1 MKQELGDKIMGWD
14 ASFASRADSGD
25 LSVGIIGLGYV
36 GLPTAIGFR
45 DAGFNVWGVDLS
57 ERIINALHEGHNP
70 LGDPDLDDMIPA
82 PGSERW
88 NITRNTAE
96 ATAACDVLIVTVPTP
111 VSEDLKPDLSYVESA
126 GRAVFEAAGKGNRK
140 VVILESTVYP
150 GVTTST
156 WLPILAE
163 LGLVEGKDIEVAYCP
178 ERFNPGD
185 PNHGVR
191 QVARVI
197 GCSDPEVGESL
208 VHLYRRLTSE
218 DVRYVGKVEVAEA
231 TKVIENVQRDINIAL
246 VNELAQIFPELDL
259 DVEDVLSAAATK
271 WNFHRYTPG
280 IGVGGH
286 CIPVDPYYMMQ
297 RAQEV
302 GVPAELITAARAVN
316 RMMPRHVAGV
326 LRELMYQSGVAAG
339 EGRVL
344 FLGWSYKAGVG
355 DARETPTEP
364 LARNLIESGISVS
377 TWDPYL
383 TADDIPDGIY
393 VIDDIGNTD
402 GYDMVVLAT
411 AHPECMEIDWS
422 ALLAR
427 MRTPILYDGRRVL
440 DLDAM
445 QAMGWK
451 ANAVGSPHRY

>member
-1 MKQELGDKIMGWD
+1 MGWD
-14 ASFASRADSGD
+14 NSFAERADSGS
-25 LSVGIIGLGYV
+25 LNIGIIGLGYV

-57 ERIINALHEGHNP
+57 ERIVNALHEGKNP
-70 LGDPDLDDMIPA
+70 LGDPDLDDMIPK
-82 PGSERW
+82 PGSDRW
-88 NITRNTAE
+88 SITTNTKE
-96 ATAACDVLIVTVPTP
+96 ATKECDVLIVTVPTP

-126 GRAVFEAAGKGNRK
+126 GRAVFEATAKGSRK

-150 GVTTST
+150 GVTASS
-156 WLPILAE
+156 WLPILEE
-163 LGLVEGKDIEVAYCP
+163 LGLEEGKDIEIAYCP

-197 GCSDPEVGESL
+197 GCSNSVVGQSL
-208 VHLYRRLTSE
+208 VNLYQRLTSE

-259 DVEDVLSAAATK
+259 DVEDVLSSAATK

-316 RMMPRHVAGV
+316 RMMPKHVSGV
-326 LRELMYQSGVAAG
+326 LRNLLYQSGVPAG

-355 DARETPTEP
+355 DARETPAEP
-364 LARNLIESGISVS
+364 LAKNLMDSGISVS

-383 TADDIPDGIY
+383 ETWDIPEE
-393 VIDDIGNTD
+393 IDLINDISEAINF
-402 GYDMVVLAT
+402 DMVVLAT
-411 AHPECMEIDWS
+411 AHKECIEIDWNS
-422 ALLAR
+422 LLEK

-440 DLDAM
+440 DLSSM

-451 ANAVGSPHRY
+451 ANAVGSPQVN

>member
-1 MKQELGDKIMGWD
+1 
-14 ASFASRADSGD
+14 
-25 LSVGIIGLGYV
+25 
-36 GLPTAIGFR
+36 
-45 DAGFNVWGVDLS
+45 
-57 ERIINALHEGHNP
+57 
-70 LGDPDLDDMIPA
+70 
-82 PGSERW
+82 
-88 NITRNTAE
+88 
-96 ATAACDVLIVTVPTP
+96 
-111 VSEDLKPDLSYVESA
+111 
-126 GRAVFEAAGKGNRK
+126 
-140 VVILESTVYP
+140 
-150 GVTTST
+150 
-156 WLPILAE
+156 
-163 LGLVEGKDIEVAYCP
+163 LGLTEGEDIEVAYCP

-197 GCSDPEVGESL
+197 GCSNPEVGESL
-208 VHLYRRLTSE
+208 VNLYQRLTVE

-302 GVPAELITAARAVN
+302 GVPTELITAARAVN
-316 RMMPRHVAGV
+316 RLMPKHVADV
-326 LRELMYQSGVAAG
+326 LRELLYQSGVPAG
-339 EGRVL
+339 KGRVL

-355 DARETPTEP
+355 DARETPTKP
-364 LARNLIESGISVS
+364 LSDALRESGIHVA

-383 TADDIPDGIY
+383 SISDIPNGIEFIEAIEES
-393 VIDDIGNTD
+393 VDFDI
-402 GYDMVVLAT
+402 VVLAT
-411 AHPECMEIDWS
+411 AHPECISINWQE
-422 ALLAR
+422 LLSQ

-440 DLDAM
+440 DLTAM
-445 QAMGWK
+445 REMGWN
-451 ANAVGSPHRY
+451 ANGVGSPIHH

>member
-1 MKQELGDKIMGWD
+1 MKQEFGGEIMGWD
-14 ASFASRADSGD
+14 ASFAARADSGD

-57 ERIINALHEGHNP
+57 ERIVSSLHDGRNP

-82 PGSERW
+82 PDSDRW
-88 NITRNTAE
+88 TITRSTAE

-111 VSEDLKPDLSYVESA
+111 VSEDLKPELSYVESA
-126 GRAVFEAAGKGNRK
+126 GRAVFEAAGKGSRK

-150 GVTTST
+150 GVTAST
-156 WLPILAE
+156 WLPLLDEI
-163 LGLVEGKDIEVAYCP
+163 GLVEGEDIEVAYCP

-197 GCSDPEVGESL
+197 GCSNPEVGESL
-208 VHLYRRLTSE
+208 VNLYQRLTVE

-316 RMMPRHVAGV
+316 RMMPRHVSGV
-326 LRELMYQSGVAAG
+326 LRELLYRAGVPAND
-339 EGRVL
+339 GRVL

-355 DARETPTEP
+355 DARETPADP
-364 LARNLIESGISVS
+364 LAENLIEAGVKVS

-383 TADDIPDGIY
+383 SADDIPDGIE
-393 VIDDIGNTD
+393 VIDDVDTASGF
-402 GYDMVVLAT
+402 DMVVLAT
-411 AHPECMEIDWS
+411 AHPECKGLDWQG
-422 ALLAR
+422 LCAR

-440 DLDAM
+440 DLDSM
-445 QAMGWK
+445 QEMGWK
-451 ANAVGSPHRY
+451 ANAVGSPNKY

>member
-1 MKQELGDKIMGWD
+1 MGWD
-14 ASFASRADSGD
+14 SSFASKADSGN
-25 LSVGIIGLGYV
+25 LNVGIIGLGYV

-57 ERIINALHEGHNP
+57 EHIVNSLMEGVNP
-70 LGDPDLDDMIPA
+70 LGDPDLDDIIPK

-88 NITRNTAE
+88 HITSSTSD
-96 ATAACDVLIVTVPTP
+96 ATDHCDVLIITVPTP

-126 GRAVFEAAGKGNRK
+126 GRAVFEASRKGTRK
-140 VVILESTVYP
+140 VIILESTVYP
-150 GVTTST
+150 GVTAGI
-156 WLPILAE
+156 WLPILDE
-163 LGLVEGKDIEVAYCP
+163 LGLKEGEDVEIAYCP

-197 GCSDPEVGESL
+197 GCNNQEVGQSL
-208 VHLYRRLTSE
+208 VHLYKRLTSE
-218 DVRYVGKVEVAEA
+218 DVRYVGKIEVAEA

-302 GVPAELITAARAVN
+302 GVPTELITAARAVN
-316 RMMPRHVAGV
+316 RMMPMHVSRV
-326 LRELMYQSGVAAG
+326 LKDLLYQSGVPARD
-339 EGRVL
+339 GRVL
-344 FLGWSYKAGVG
+344 FLGWSYKPGVG
-355 DARETPTEP
+355 DARETPVNP
-364 LARNLIESGISVS
+364 LAQSLIESGVS
-377 TWDPYL
+377 ITAWDPYL
-383 TADDIPDGIY
+383 SEEDFPDGVTVVEEIKSAKDFDL
-393 VIDDIGNTD
+393 VI
-402 GYDMVVLAT
+402 LAT
-411 AHPECMEIDWS
+411 AHKECIAIDWES
-422 ALLAR
+422 LFSR
-427 MRTPILYDGRRVL
+427 MRNPILYDGRRVL
-440 DLDAM
+440 NLQKMRDI
-445 QAMGWK
+445 GWIV
-451 ANAVGSPHRY
+451 NAIGSPTVYSAGE

>member
-1 MKQELGDKIMGWD
+1 MKQERSRKIMGWD
-14 ASFASRADSGD
+14 ASFATRADSGD
-25 LSVGIIGLGYV
+25 LNVGIIGLGYV

-57 ERIINALHEGHNP
+57 ERIVNTLHEGKNP

-82 PGSERW
+82 PGSDRW
-88 NITRNTAE
+88 HITRSTAE
-96 ATAACDVLIVTVPTP
+96 ATAECDVLIVTVPTP
-111 VSEDLKPDLSYVESA
+111 VSPDLKPDLSYVESA
-126 GRAVFEAAGKGNRK
+126 GRAVFEAAGNGNRK

-150 GVTTST
+150 GVTAST
-156 WLPILAE
+156 WLPILDE
-163 LGLVEGKDIEVAYCP
+163 LGLEEGKDVEVAYCP

-197 GCSDPEVGESL
+197 GCSNPEVGESL

-259 DVEDVLSAAATK
+259 DVEDVLSSAATK

-316 RMMPRHVAGV
+316 RMMPKHVSGV
-326 LRELMYQSGVAAG
+326 LRDLLYQSGVAAG

-355 DARETPTEP
+355 DARETPAEP
-364 LARNLIESGISVS
+364 LSENLKDAGISIS

-383 TADDIPDGIY
+383 AASDIPEGIE
-393 VIDDIGNTD
+393 VIEDLSSASGF
-402 GYDMVVLAT
+402 DMVVLAT
-411 AHPECMEIDWS
+411 AHKECVEIDWS
-422 ALLAR
+422 ALLGR

-451 ANAVGSPHRY
+451 ANAVGSPAQY

>member
-1 MKQELGDKIMGWD
+1 MGWD
-14 ASFASRADSGD
+14 NSFAERADSGR
-25 LSVGIIGLGYV
+25 LNIGIIGLGYV

-57 ERIINALHEGHNP
+57 ERIVNSLHEGNNP
-70 LGDPDLDDMIPA
+70 LGDPDLDDMIPK
-82 PGSERW
+82 PGSDRW
-88 NITRNTAE
+88 SITTSTKE
-96 ATAACDVLIVTVPTP
+96 ATKQCDVLIVTVPTP

-126 GRAVFEAAGKGNRK
+126 GRAVFEATAKGSRK

-150 GVTTST
+150 GVTASS
-156 WLPILAE
+156 WLPILDE
-163 LGLVEGKDIEVAYCP
+163 LGLKEGKDVEIAYCP

-197 GCSDPEVGESL
+197 GCSDSEVGESL
-208 VHLYRRLTSE
+208 VHLYQRLTSE

-259 DVEDVLSAAATK
+259 DVEDVLSSAATK

-316 RMMPRHVAGV
+316 RMMPKHVSGV
-326 LRELMYQSGVAAG
+326 LRDLLYQSGVPAG

-355 DARETPTEP
+355 DARETPAEP
-364 LARNLIESGISVS
+364 LAKNLMDSGISVS

-383 TADDIPDGIY
+383 ETWDIPEE
-393 VIDDIGNTD
+393 IDLINDISEAINF
-402 GYDMVVLAT
+402 DMVVLAT
-411 AHPECMEIDWS
+411 AHKECIEIDWNS
-422 ALLAR
+422 LLEK

-440 DLDAM
+440 DLSSM

-451 ANAVGSPHRY
+451 ANAVGSPRVN

>member
-1 MKQELGDKIMGWD
+1 MKQEFGGEIMGWD
-14 ASFASRADSGD
+14 ASFAARADSGD

-57 ERIINALHEGHNP
+57 ERIVSALHDGRNP

-82 PGSERW
+82 PDSDRW
-88 NITRNTAE
+88 TITRSTAE

-126 GRAVFEAAGKGNRK
+126 GRAVFEAAGKGRRK

-150 GVTTST
+150 GVTAST
-156 WLPILAE
+156 WLPLLDEI
-163 LGLVEGKDIEVAYCP
+163 GLVEGEDIEVAYCP

-197 GCSDPEVGESL
+197 GCSNPEVGESL
-208 VHLYRRLTSE
+208 VNLYQRLTVE

-302 GVPAELITAARAVN
+302 GVPAELITCLLYTSPSPRDQRGS
-316 RMMPRHVAGV
+316 RMP
-326 LRELMYQSGVAAG
+326 S
-339 EGRVL
+339 
-344 FLGWSYKAGVG
+344 
-355 DARETPTEP
+355 
-364 LARNLIESGISVS
+364 
-377 TWDPYL
+377 
-383 TADDIPDGIY
+383 
-393 VIDDIGNTD
+393 
-402 GYDMVVLAT
+402 
-411 AHPECMEIDWS
+411 S
-422 ALLAR
+422 A
-427 MRTPILYDGRRVL
+427 
-440 DLDAM
+440 
-445 QAMGWK
+445 
-451 ANAVGSPHRY
+451 

>member
-1 MKQELGDKIMGWD
+1 MGWD
-14 ASFASRADSGD
+14 NSFTERADSGS
-25 LSVGIIGLGYV
+25 LNIGIIGLGYV

-57 ERIINALHEGHNP
+57 ERIVNALHEGKNP
-70 LGDPDLDDMIPA
+70 LGDPDLDDMIPK
-82 PGSERW
+82 PGSDRW
-88 NITRNTAE
+88 SITTNTKE
-96 ATAACDVLIVTVPTP
+96 ATKECDVLIVTVPTP

-126 GRAVFEAAGKGNRK
+126 GRAVFEATAKGSRK

-150 GVTTST
+150 GVTASS
-156 WLPILAE
+156 WLPILEE
-163 LGLVEGKDIEVAYCP
+163 LGLEEGKDIEIAYCP

-197 GCSDPEVGESL
+197 GCSNSVVGQSL
-208 VHLYRRLTSE
+208 VNLYQRLTSE

-259 DVEDVLSAAATK
+259 DVEDVLSSAATK

-316 RMMPRHVAGV
+316 RMMPKHVSGV
-326 LRELMYQSGVAAG
+326 LRNLLYQSGVPAG

-355 DARETPTEP
+355 DARETPAEP
-364 LARNLIESGISVS
+364 LAKNLMDSGISVS

-383 TADDIPDGIY
+383 TTDDIPKDIN
-393 VIDDIGNTD
+393 VIDDLDNAKGF
-402 GYDMVVLAT
+402 DMVVLAT
-411 AHPECMEIDWS
+411 AHKECIEIDWNS
-422 ALLAR
+422 LLGK

-440 DLDAM
+440 NLSSM

-451 ANAVGSPHRY
+451 ANAVGSPQVN

>member
-1 MKQELGDKIMGWD
+1 MKQELGREIMGWD

-57 ERIINALHEGHNP
+57 ERIVDALHEGRNP

-88 NITRNTAE
+88 HITRSTAE
-96 ATAACDVLIVTVPTP
+96 ATAECDVLIVTVPTP
-111 VSEDLKPDLSYVESA
+111 VSPDLKPDLSYVESA
-126 GRAVFEAAGKGNRK
+126 GRAVFEASGKGNRK

-150 GVTTST
+150 GVTAST
-156 WLPILAE
+156 WLPILEE
-163 LGLVEGKDIEVAYCP
+163 LGLSEGVDVEVAYCP

-197 GCSDPEVGESL
+197 GCSNAEVGESL
-208 VHLYRRLTSE
+208 VHLYRRLTCE

-259 DVEDVLSAAATK
+259 DVEDVLSSAATK

-316 RMMPRHVAGV
+316 RMMPRHVSGV
-326 LRELMYQSGVAAG
+326 LRELLYRSGVPAG
-339 EGRVL
+339 DGRVL

-355 DARETPTEP
+355 DARETPADP
-364 LARNLIESGISVS
+364 LSENLIESGISVS

-383 TADDIPDGIY
+383 SAEDITDGID
-393 VIDDIGNTD
+393 VIEDIETANGF
-402 GYDMVVLAT
+402 DMVVLAT
-411 AHPECMEIDWS
+411 AHRECVEIDWQ
-422 ALLAR
+422 ALLGR

-440 DLDAM
+440 DLEAM

-451 ANAVGSPHRY
+451 ANAVGSPPRF

>member
-1 MKQELGDKIMGWD
+1 MGWD
-14 ASFASRADSGD
+14 ESFSSRAISGD
-25 LSVGIIGLGYV
+25 LNVGIIGLGYV

-57 ERIINALHEGHNP
+57 DRILDSLRSGKNP
-70 LGDPDLDDMIPA
+70 LGDPDLDDMIPE
-82 PGSERW
+82 PGSDRW
-88 NITRNTAE
+88 NITKSTRE
-96 ATAACDVLIVTVPTP
+96 ATENCDVLIVTVPTP
-111 VSEDLKPDLSYVESA
+111 VSSDLKPDLSYVESA
-126 GRAVFEAAGKGNRK
+126 GRSVFESTPKGSRK

-150 GVTTST
+150 GVTAST
-156 WLPILAE
+156 WIPILDE
-163 LGLVEGKDIEVAYCP
+163 LSLKEGQDVEVAYCP

-185 PNHGVR
+185 SNHGVR

-197 GCSDPEVGESL
+197 GCSNPEVGESL
-208 VHLYRRLTSE
+208 VHLYQRLTSE

-259 DVEDVLSAAATK
+259 DVEDVLSSAATK

-302 GVPAELITAARAVN
+302 GVPAELITAARSVN
-316 RMMPRHVAGV
+316 RMMPKHVSRV
-326 LRELMYQSGVAAG
+326 LKELLYQSGIPAG
-339 EGRVL
+339 EGKVL

-355 DARETPTEP
+355 DARETPAEP
-364 LARNLIESGISVS
+364 LSENLINAGISIS
-377 TWDPYL
+377 AWDPYL
-383 TADDIPDGIY
+383 SISDFPEGIDVIQDISLATGF
-393 VIDDIGNTD
+393 
-402 GYDMVVLAT
+402 DMVVLAT
-411 AHPECMEIDWS
+411 AHKECINIDWN
-422 ALLAR
+422 ALIGK

-440 DLDAM
+440 DMELM
-445 QAMGWK
+445 QKMGWK
-451 ANAVGSPHRY
+451 ANAVGAPTDI

>member
-1 MKQELGDKIMGWD
+1 MGWD
-14 ASFASRADSGD
+14 SSFSSRAESGS
-25 LSVGIIGLGYV
+25 LNVGIIGLGYV

-57 ERIINALHEGHNP
+57 EHIVNSLHEGKNP
-70 LGDPDLDDMIPA
+70 LGDPDLDDLIPN

-88 NITRNTAE
+88 HITSSTAD
-96 ATAACDVLIVTVPTP
+96 ATAQCDVLIVTVPTP
-111 VSEDLKPDLSYVESA
+111 VSENLKPDLSYVESA
-126 GRAVFEAAGKGNRK
+126 GRAVFEASGKGTRK

-150 GVTTST
+150 GVTAST
-156 WLPILAE
+156 WLPILDE
-163 LGLVEGKDIEVAYCP
+163 LGLKEGEDIEVAYCP

-197 GCSDPEVGESL
+197 GCSNPEVGQSL
-208 VHLYRRLTSE
+208 VQLYKRLTSE

-297 RAQEV
+297 RAQEI

-316 RMMPRHVAGV
+316 RMMPKHVSGI
-326 LRELMYQSGVAAG
+326 LKDIMYHSGVPPG

-344 FLGWSYKAGVG
+344 FLGWSYKPGVG
-355 DARETPTEP
+355 DARETPVEP
-364 LARNLIESGISVS
+364 LAANLIDSGISI
-377 TWDPYL
+377 TAWDPYL
-383 TADDIPDGIY
+383 SASDFPEEVDVLDDINSASGFDLI
-393 VIDDIGNTD
+393 
-402 GYDMVVLAT
+402 VLAT
-411 AHPECMEIDWS
+411 AHKESLQIDWQT
-422 ALLAR
+422 LLESQKN
-427 MRTPILYDGRRVL
+427 PNFYDGRRVINL
-440 DLDAM
+440 QDM
-445 QAMGWK
+445 RNMGWR
-451 ANAVGSPHRY
+451 ANAVGSPIKY

>member
-1 MKQELGDKIMGWD
+1 MKQELGDEIMGWD

-57 ERIINALHEGHNP
+57 DRIVNALYEGRNP

-111 VSEDLKPDLSYVESA
+111 VSDDLKPDLSYVESA
-126 GRAVFEAAGKGNRK
+126 GRAVFESAGKGNRK

-163 LGLVEGKDIEVAYCP
+163 LGLVEGEDIEVAYCP

-364 LARNLIESGISVS
+364 LAMNLIESGISVS

-383 TADDIPDGIY
+383 SSDDIPDGIT
-393 VIDDIGNTD
+393 VVDDVGNSD

-411 AHPECMEIDWS
+411 AHPECMEIDWA
-422 ALLAR
+422 ALLTR

-440 DLDAM
+440 NLKEM

-451 ANAVGSPHRY
+451 ANAVGSPPRF

>member
-1 MKQELGDKIMGWD
+1 MGWD
-14 ASFASRADSGD
+14 NSFAERADSGN
-25 LSVGIIGLGYV
+25 LNIGIIGLGYV

-57 ERIINALHEGHNP
+57 ERIVNALHEGNNP
-70 LGDPDLDDMIPA
+70 LGDPDLDDMIPK
-82 PGSERW
+82 PGSDRW
-88 NITRNTAE
+88 SITTDTKE
-96 ATAACDVLIVTVPTP
+96 ATKECDVLIVTVPTP

-126 GRAVFEAAGKGNRK
+126 GRAVFEATVKGSRK

-150 GVTTST
+150 GVTASS
-156 WLPILAE
+156 WLPILEE
-163 LGLVEGKDIEVAYCP
+163 LGLEEGKDIEIAYCP

-197 GCSDPEVGESL
+197 GCSNSVVGQSL
-208 VHLYRRLTSE
+208 VNLYQRLTSE

-259 DVEDVLSAAATK
+259 DVEDVLSSAATK

-316 RMMPRHVAGV
+316 RMMPKHVSGV
-326 LRELMYQSGVAAG
+326 LRDLLYQSGVPAG

-355 DARETPTEP
+355 DARETPAEP
-364 LARNLIESGISVS
+364 LAKNLMDSGISVS

-383 TADDIPDGIY
+383 TTDDIPKDIN
-393 VIDDIGNTD
+393 VIDDLDNARGF
-402 GYDMVVLAT
+402 DMVVLAT
-411 AHPECMEIDWS
+411 AHKECIEIDWNS
-422 ALLAR
+422 LLGK

-440 DLDAM
+440 NLSSM

-451 ANAVGSPHRY
+451 ANAVGSPQVN

>member
-1 MKQELGDKIMGWD
+1 MGWD

-45 DAGFNVWGVDLS
+45 DAGFNVWGVDVS
-57 ERIINALHEGHNP
+57 ERIVNALYEGRNP

-111 VSEDLKPDLSYVESA
+111 VSDDLKPDLSYVESA

-163 LGLVEGKDIEVAYCP
+163 LGLVEGEDIEVAYCP

-364 LARNLIESGISVS
+364 LAMNLIESGISVS

-383 TADDIPDGIY
+383 SSDDIPDGIT
-393 VIDDIGNTD
+393 VVDDIGNTD

-411 AHPECMEIDWS
+411 AHPECMEIDWA
-422 ALLAR
+422 ALLTR

-440 DLDAM
+440 NLDEM

-451 ANAVGSPHRY
+451 ANAVGSPPRY

>member
-1 MKQELGDKIMGWD
+1 MGWD
-14 ASFASRADSGD
+14 STFASRADSGQ
-25 LSVGIIGLGYV
+25 LNVGIIGLGYV

-57 ERIINALHEGHNP
+57 DRIVDSLHSGKNP
-70 LGDPDLDDMIPA
+70 LGDPDLDDMIPK
-82 PGSERW
+82 PGSDRW
-88 NITRNTAE
+88 NITKSTKD
-96 ATAACDVLIVTVPTP
+96 ATENCDVLIVTVPTP
-111 VSEDLKPDLSYVESA
+111 VSPDLKPDLSYVESA
-126 GRAVFEAAGKGNRK
+126 GRAVFESTQKGSRK

-150 GVTTST
+150 GVTAST
-156 WLPILAE
+156 WLPILDE
-163 LGLVEGKDIEVAYCP
+163 LGLKEGQDVEVAYCP

-197 GCSDPEVGESL
+197 GCSNPEVGESL
-208 VHLYRRLTSE
+208 VHLYQRLTSE

-259 DVEDVLSAAATK
+259 DVEDVLSSAATK

-302 GVPAELITAARAVN
+302 GVPAELITAARSVN
-316 RMMPRHVAGV
+316 RMMPRHVSGV
-326 LRELMYQSGVAAG
+326 LKELLYQSGIPAG
-339 EGRVL
+339 KGKIL

-355 DARETPTEP
+355 DARETPAEP
-364 LARNLIESGISVS
+364 LAENLINAGISIS
-377 TWDPYL
+377 AWDPYL
-383 TADDIPDGIY
+383 SISDYPENID
-393 VIDDIGNTD
+393 VIQDLSLATGF
-402 GYDMVVLAT
+402 DMVVLAT
-411 AHPECMEIDWS
+411 AHKECINIDWN
-422 ALLAR
+422 ALLGN

-440 DLDAM
+440 DIDLM
-445 QAMGWK
+445 QGMGWK
-451 ANAVGSPHRY
+451 ANAVGAPSDY

>member
-1 MKQELGDKIMGWD
+1 MGWD
-14 ASFASRADSGD
+14 NSFAERADSGN
-25 LSVGIIGLGYV
+25 LNIGIIGLGYV

-57 ERIINALHEGHNP
+57 ERIVNALHEGNNP
-70 LGDPDLDDMIPA
+70 LGDPDLDDMIPK
-82 PGSERW
+82 PGSDRW
-88 NITRNTAE
+88 SITTDTKE
-96 ATAACDVLIVTVPTP
+96 ATKECDVLIVTVPTP

-126 GRAVFEAAGKGNRK
+126 GRAVFEATAKGSRK

-150 GVTTST
+150 GVTASS
-156 WLPILAE
+156 WLPILEE
-163 LGLVEGKDIEVAYCP
+163 LGLEEGKDIEIAYCP

-197 GCSDPEVGESL
+197 GCSNSVVGQSL
-208 VHLYRRLTSE
+208 VNLYQRLTSE

-259 DVEDVLSAAATK
+259 DVEDVLSSAATK

-316 RMMPRHVAGV
+316 RMMPKHVSGV
-326 LRELMYQSGVAAG
+326 LRDLLYQSGVPAG

-355 DARETPTEP
+355 DARETPAEP
-364 LARNLIESGISVS
+364 LAKNLMDSGISVS

-383 TADDIPDGIY
+383 TTDDIPKDIN
-393 VIDDIGNTD
+393 VIDDLDNARGF
-402 GYDMVVLAT
+402 DMVVLAT
-411 AHPECMEIDWS
+411 AHKECIEIDWNS
-422 ALLAR
+422 LLGK

-440 DLDAM
+440 NLSSM

-451 ANAVGSPHRY
+451 ANAVGSPQVN

>member
-1 MKQELGDKIMGWD
+1 
-14 ASFASRADSGD
+14 
-25 LSVGIIGLGYV
+25 
-36 GLPTAIGFR
+36 
-45 DAGFNVWGVDLS
+45 
-57 ERIINALHEGHNP
+57 
-70 LGDPDLDDMIPA
+70 
-82 PGSERW
+82 
-88 NITRNTAE
+88 
-96 ATAACDVLIVTVPTP
+96 
-111 VSEDLKPDLSYVESA
+111 
-126 GRAVFEAAGKGNRK
+126 
-140 VVILESTVYP
+140 
-150 GVTTST
+150 
-156 WLPILAE
+156 
-163 LGLVEGKDIEVAYCP
+163 
-178 ERFNPGD
+178 
-185 PNHGVR
+185 
-191 QVARVI
+191 VARVI

-383 TADDIPDGIY
+383 TADDIPDGID

-451 ANAVGSPHRY
+451 ANAVGSPNRY

>member
-1 MKQELGDKIMGWD
+1 MGWD
-14 ASFASRADSGD
+14 ESFAKRADSGS
-25 LSVGIIGLGYV
+25 LNIGIIGLGYV

-57 ERIINALHEGHNP
+57 ERIVNALHEGKNP
-70 LGDPDLDDMIPA
+70 LGDPDLDDMIPS
-82 PGSERW
+82 PDSDRW

-96 ATAACDVLIVTVPTP
+96 ATSKCDVLIVTVPTP
-111 VSEDLKPDLSYVESA
+111 VSADLKPDLSYVESA
-126 GRAVFEAAGKGNRK
+126 GRAVFESVGKGNRK
-140 VVILESTVYP
+140 IVILESTVYP
-150 GVTTST
+150 GVTASS
-156 WLPILAE
+156 WLPILEE
-163 LGLVEGKDIEVAYCP
+163 LGLEEGKDIEIAYCP

-197 GCSDPEVGESL
+197 GCSNSEVGESL
-208 VHLYRRLTSE
+208 VNLYQRLTSE
-218 DVRYVGKVEVAEA
+218 DVRYVGKIEIAEA

-259 DVEDVLSAAATK
+259 DVEDVLSSAATK

-316 RMMPRHVAGV
+316 RMMPKHVSGV
-326 LRELMYQSGVAAG
+326 LRDLLYQSGVPAG

-355 DARETPTEP
+355 DARETPAEP
-364 LARNLIESGISVS
+364 LAKNLMDSGISVS

-383 TADDIPDGIY
+383 ETSDIPEDIE
-393 VIDDIGNTD
+393 VINNISAAINF
-402 GYDMVVLAT
+402 DMVVLAT
-411 AHPECMEIDWS
+411 AHKECIEIDWNS
-422 ALLAR
+422 LLAK

-440 DLDAM
+440 DLSAM
-445 QAMGWK
+445 KAMGWK
-451 ANAVGSPHRY
+451 ANAVGSPRVN

>member
-1 MKQELGDKIMGWD
+1 ME
-14 ASFASRADSGD
+14 
-25 LSVGIIGLGYV
+25 
-36 GLPTAIGFR
+36 
-45 DAGFNVWGVDLS
+45 
-57 ERIINALHEGHNP
+57 
-70 LGDPDLDDMIPA
+70 
-82 PGSERW
+82 
-88 NITRNTAE
+88 
-96 ATAACDVLIVTVPTP
+96 
-111 VSEDLKPDLSYVESA
+111 
-126 GRAVFEAAGKGNRK
+126 
-140 VVILESTVYP
+140 
-150 GVTTST
+150 
-156 WLPILAE
+156 
-163 LGLVEGKDIEVAYCP
+163 EGKDVEVAYCP

-197 GCSDPEVGESL
+197 GCSNPEVGESL

-259 DVEDVLSAAATK
+259 DVEDVLSSAATK

-316 RMMPRHVAGV
+316 RMMPKHVSGV
-326 LRELMYQSGVAAG
+326 LRDLLYQSGVPAG

-355 DARETPTEP
+355 DARETPAEP
-364 LARNLIESGISVS
+364 LSNNLKDAGISIS

-383 TADDIPDGIY
+383 AASDIPEGIEVLEDIADADGF
-393 VIDDIGNTD
+393 
-402 GYDMVVLAT
+402 DMVVLAT
-411 AHPECMEIDWS
+411 AHKECVEIDWS
-422 ALLAR
+422 ALLGQ

-451 ANAVGSPHRY
+451 ANAVGSPAQY

>member
-1 MKQELGDKIMGWD
+1 
-14 ASFASRADSGD
+14 
-25 LSVGIIGLGYV
+25 
-36 GLPTAIGFR
+36 
-45 DAGFNVWGVDLS
+45 
-57 ERIINALHEGHNP
+57 
-70 LGDPDLDDMIPA
+70 MIPI
-82 PGSERW
+82 PGSDGW
-88 NITRNTAE
+88 SITTNTQE
-96 ATAACDVLIVTVPTP
+96 ATKECDVLIVTVPTP
-111 VSEDLKPDLSYVESA
+111 VSKDLKPDLSYVESA
-126 GRAVFEAAGKGNRK
+126 GRAVFEATAKGSRK

-150 GVTTST
+150 GVTASS
-156 WLPILAE
+156 WLPILEE
-163 LGLVEGKDIEVAYCP
+163 LGLEEGKDIEIAYCP

-197 GCSDPEVGESL
+197 GCSNPVVGQSL
-208 VHLYRRLTSE
+208 VNLYQRLTSE

-259 DVEDVLSAAATK
+259 DVEDVLSSAATK

-316 RMMPRHVAGV
+316 RMMPKHVSGV
-326 LRELMYQSGVAAG
+326 LRDLLYQSGVPVG

-355 DARETPTEP
+355 DARETPAEP
-364 LARNLIESGISVS
+364 LAKNLIDSGISVS

-383 TADDIPDGIY
+383 ETSDIPEDIE
-393 VIDDIGNTD
+393 VINNISAAINF
-402 GYDMVVLAT
+402 DMVVLAT
-411 AHPECMEIDWS
+411 AHKECIEIDWNS
-422 ALLAR
+422 LLGK

-440 DLDAM
+440 DLNAM

-451 ANAVGSPHRY
+451 ANAVGSPRVN